1 MRATI
6 IDVAREAGVSTTTVS
21 HVLNGTRSV
30 AEPTRQRVLAAIERL
45 NYEVNSLAQ
54 SLKSDR
60 SQTIGLLVTDISNP
74 FFTSLVRGVED
85 VANAAGYGVMLCNTD
100 ENSDKELTYLR
111 MLRRKRVDAILMAPT
126 GIRQSL
132 VDQLI
137 GLGFP
142 LVCFDRPPPG
152 AACDTVLV
160 DNVGGARQAVSH
172 LVELGHRRV
181 GVITGLS
188 GVGTTNER
196 LEGYMRAMAGHGL
209 PVDRE
214 LVRVGNSRLDGGF
227 REMLDLLDLPTPP
240 TAVFTTNNLMTL
252 GALGALESRRVSVPH
267 DVAIV
272 GFDDFEWAA
281 VLRPRLTAVAQ
292 PTYEIGATAARMLID
307 RIEGRGG
314 SEPRRVV
321 LPTRLIVRESCG
333 AAGPIGPAELEDVF
347 GRPPVHVANV
357 QLSAR

>member
-21 HVLNGTRSV
+21 HVLNGTRTV
-30 AEPTRQRVLAAIERL
+30 AEPTKQRVLAAIELL

-85 VANAAGYGVMLCNTD
+85 IANAAGYSVMLCNTD
-100 ENSDKELTYLR
+100 ENPEKEHTYLR

-126 GIRQSL
+126 GVRQPL
-132 VDQLI
+132 LDQLM

-142 LVCFDRPPPG
+142 LVCIDRTTPG
-152 AACDTVLV
+152 TTCDSVLV
-160 DNVGGARQAVSH
+160 DNVGGAFQAVSH
-172 LVELGHRRV
+172 LIELGHRRV

-196 LEGYMRAMAGHGL
+196 LEGYMQAMA
-209 PVDRE
+209 DRGISISQE

-227 REMLDLLDLPTPP
+227 REMLALLDLPVPP
-240 TAVFTTNNLMTL
+240 TAVFTTNNLTTL
-252 GALGALESRRVSVPH
+252 GALGALNSRQVAVP
-267 DVAIV
+267 DDMAIV

-281 VLRPRLTAVAQ
+281 VLRPRVTAVAQ
-292 PTYEIGATAARMLID
+292 PTYEIGETATRMLID

-314 SEPRRVV
+314 PEPRRVV
-321 LPTRLIVRESCG
+321 LPTRLIVRESSG
-333 AAGPIGPAELEDVF
+333 AGGSSHSAELEDIF
-347 GRPPVHVANV
+347 GRPRVHVADV
-357 QLSAR
+357 QVSAR